1 MDIEESIYRDL
12 SYVKSLEAL
21 STLIE
26 ETAEGHPYTMRFYV
40 GDDEPIIEITRT
52 RPETPD
58 EEMRRQKMER
68 SKKESQKINAM
79 QDQRRAEVERILGNL
94 TLEDLRKCQPLTK
107 EETA

>member
-1 MDIEESIYRDL
+1 MDIKESFYSEL
-12 SYVKSLEAL
+12 TYVGSLEAL
-21 STLIE
+21 ITLIE
-26 ETAEGHPYTMRFYV
+26 ETAEGHPYTMRFCAC
-40 GDDEPIIEITRT
+40 DDEPAIAIIRT